1 MKRFLLVNSDIIIV
15 KLWFYEDIK
24 KETSRNGFGEGS
36 KAS

>member
-1 MKRFLLVNSDIIIV
+1 MIVIETKIILFIV